1 MGVRLATLQH
11 FERDRTAQHKSIG
24 DVLGE
29 DFQQPDLFEA
39 TGKDIEF
46 LGLTILHVDRDF
58 GLIGLANVGRQRLLP
73 RPGGI
78 AEVALTGPLP
88 LLRHLG

>member
-11 FERDRTAQHKSIG
+11 FERDGTAQHKAIG

-39 TGKDIEF
+39 TGKNIKF
-46 LGLTILHVDRDF
+46 LGLTILHVDRDL
-58 GLIGLANVGRQRLLP
+58 GLIGLANVGRRAP
-73 RPGGI
+73 SPTTR
-78 AEVALTGPLP
+78 
-88 LLRHLG
+88 RHC